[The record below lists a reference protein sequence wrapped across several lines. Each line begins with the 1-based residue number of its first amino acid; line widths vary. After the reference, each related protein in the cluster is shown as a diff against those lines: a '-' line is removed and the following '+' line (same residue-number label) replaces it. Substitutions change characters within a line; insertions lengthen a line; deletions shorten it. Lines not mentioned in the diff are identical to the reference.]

1 MEKMKFVL
9 LEDARRA
16 VLNANSKFV
25 WCIDNLPV
33 FTLGKNVEMV
43 VRCGFCKHWEEIEET
58 EGAGYCHHPR
68 WNLVGHEPPFAQFAG
83 FCSYGEKAQSKQK
96 NETKC
101 VD

>member
-43 VRCGFCKHWEEIEET
+43 VRCKDCKLLSSNEIAKAYNAEKFCMRTGIV
-58 EGAGYCHHPR
+58 ACDDD
-68 WNLVGHEPPFAQFAG
+68 
-83 FCSYGEKAQSKQK
+83 FCSYGERKDNGS
-96 NETKC
+96 C
-101 VD
+101 I